1 MYDRAA
7 ENGHSGAQFNYAV
20 FHEYGL
26 GGLCINKH
34 EALRW
39 YNTAAENGN
48 VNAKNN
54 LDYLQKELATGKS
67 NPNLLG
73 RLFANIFVSK
83 QPAGSGGIMPRC
95 SSSPGRLFM
104 QSDLNPT
111 ESLQGSPSGE
121 QECIAYEDNKCV
133 WVI

>member
-1 MYDRAA
+1 MYGRAA
-7 ENGHSGAQFNYAV
+7 ENCHSGAQFNFAV

-26 GGLCINKH
+26 GGLCVDKH

-39 YNTAAENGN
+39 YKTAAENGN

-54 LDYLQKELATGKS
+54 LEYLQKELASGKG

-73 RLFANIFVSK
+73 RLFADLWVSK
-83 QPAGSGGIMPRC
+83 QPTGGGGIMPRC
-95 SSSPGRLFM
+95 LSSPGRLFM
-104 QSDLNPT
+104 QSDLNST
-111 ESLQGSPSGE
+111 ESLHEIPSSE
-121 QECIAYEDNKCV
+121 QKSIAYEDSKCV